1 MFARAVSGVQDPPYL
16 PNCPL
21 SCLPYTFVNL
31 ALEFMKNVV
40 LPLGRPF
47 NYIIQLVL
55 PIITILL
62 SLIARKMLETKR
74 FIIYNALNNYCSQQI
89 KLLKSLNNPSS
100 SESGIIF
107 TIIKQVQDCVA
118 LVQELRAIDRD
129 VVGVNRIFD
138 YENFTYLN
146 AFINDDG
153 NDLICAADV

>member
-1 MFARAVSGVQDPPYL
+1 
-16 PNCPL
+16 
-21 SCLPYTFVNL
+21 
-31 ALEFMKNVV
+31 MKNVV

-107 TIIKQVQDCVA
+107 TNIKQVQDCVA